1 MSRNQDSF
9 SVYSKSSFETQLLRS
24 FVALNLPFRSVNN
37 IQLRRLLTM
46 LRPHEIFIPHAM
58 RLKILLNDRI
68 GQIEVELLND
78 LPDGAKI
85 SLALDI
91 WTSPNNIAFMAI
103 VGYFIDRK
111 WKLREVLLG
120 FEPLSGQ
127 HTGKKLAIVVNAVLD
142 NYRLS
147 DRVFA
152 LVTDNASNNGTL
164 ASELADMLLYFN
176 EDKMHLPCL
185 AHVVQLAI

>member
-1 MSRNQDSF
+1 MSQNQDSF
-9 SVYSKSSFETQLLRS
+9 LVYSKHSFETQLLRS
-24 FVALNLPFRSVNN
+24 FNALNLPFRSVNN
-37 IQLRRLLTM
+37 IQLHRLLTM
-46 LRPHEIFIPHAM
+46 LRPHDIFIPHATW
-58 RLKILLNDRI
+58 LKILLNDCI

-78 LPDGAKI
+78 LPNGAKI

-91 WTSPNNIAFMAI
+91 WTSPNNITFMAI
-103 VGYFIDRK
+103 VGYFIDRN

-127 HTGKKLAIVVNAVLD
+127 HTGRKLAIVVNAVLD

-147 DRVFA
+147 DGVFA

-164 ASELADMLLYFN
+164 
-176 EDKMHLPCL
+176 
-185 AHVVQLAI
+185 V

>member
-1 MSRNQDSF
+1 
-9 SVYSKSSFETQLLRS
+9 
-24 FVALNLPFRSVNN
+24 
-37 IQLRRLLTM
+37 
-46 LRPHEIFIPHAM
+46 
-58 RLKILLNDRI
+58 
-68 GQIEVELLND
+68 
-78 LPDGAKI
+78 
-85 SLALDI
+85 
-91 WTSPNNIAFMAI
+91 MAI

-142 NYRLS
+142 NYRLF

-176 EDKMHLPCL
+176 EDEMHLPCL
-185 AHVVQLAI
+185 AHVIQLAI

>member
-1 MSRNQDSF
+1 
-9 SVYSKSSFETQLLRS
+9 
-24 FVALNLPFRSVNN
+24 
-37 IQLRRLLTM
+37 
-46 LRPHEIFIPHAM
+46 
-58 RLKILLNDRI
+58 
-68 GQIEVELLND
+68 
-78 LPDGAKI
+78 
-85 SLALDI
+85 
-91 WTSPNNIAFMAI
+91 MAI

-164 ASELADMLLYFN
+164 ASEPADMLLYFN
-176 EDKMHLPCL
+176 KDEMHLSCL
-185 AHVVQLAI
+185 AHVIQLAIRAIFNSIGAGALIDDEIEIWNEQECFVDVQHAPGLKRTLEKVR

>member
-46 LRPHEIFIPHAM
+46 LRPHDIFIPHATW
-58 RLKILLNDRI
+58 LKILLNDHI

-91 WTSPNNIAFMAI
+91 WTSPNNITFMAI
-103 VGYFIDRK
+103 IGYFIDRK

-127 HTGKKLAIVVNAVLD
+127 HTGRKLAIVVNAVLD